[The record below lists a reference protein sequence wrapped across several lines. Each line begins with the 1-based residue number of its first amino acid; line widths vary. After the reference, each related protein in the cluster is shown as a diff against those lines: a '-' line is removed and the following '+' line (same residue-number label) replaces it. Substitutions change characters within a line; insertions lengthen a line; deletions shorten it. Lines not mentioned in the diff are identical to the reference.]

1 MEILYPSDLS
11 DNEYKI
17 IESDIPKAKRCGRPR
32 TVNVRSVING
42 IFYLL
47 KTGCQWRM
55 LPKEFPPWNTVY
67 DHFRRFNQRGVWQQA
82 LDALNQQSRRRQG
95 KLRHPAYTII
105 DSQSVK
111 TQYAS
116 DQRGVDAGKKSRAVN
131 AILSPTRWGTYSAS
145 SCMRPI
151 ITIPPKGS
159 ACVCKLSIN
168 IPPSAPSP
176 PIKAIQA
183 PPWLLSKTGSTDA
196 ST

>member
-1 MEILYPSDLS
+1 MYPSDLT
-11 DNEYKI
+11 DEEWHL
-17 IESDIPKAKRCGRPR
+17 IEPFFQRPDPRGNQGKHAKRDI
-32 TVNVRSVING
+32 VNAMLYVVQGG
-42 IFYLL
+42 I
-47 KTGCQWRM
+47 QWRM

-95 KLRHPAYTII
+95 KLRHPSYAII
-105 DSQSVK
+105 DSQSGK

-151 ITIPPKGS
+151 FTIPPKGS

-176 PIKAIQA
+176 PIKAIEA